1 MAAPDID
8 RILEKLAK
16 DVEAAVHAM
25 YRGEVRQLTAR
36 ARTDAIVREAKGAMQ
51 AAAGAGAAPAM
62 PSPRPS
68 VAAPAI
74 AGGALG
80 WSKDEGEAVMKCI
93 NAWLPMG
100 PPRDAAPDSKC
111 ISAARELTPTWAQ
124 RERARE
130 AVRRTATA

>member
-8 RILEKLAK
+8 PILEKLAR

-36 ARTDAIVREAKGAMQ
+36 ARTDSIVRDAKAALQ
-51 AAAGAGAAPAM
+51 AAGAGAAPAM

-68 VAAPAI
+68 VAAPMV

-111 ISAARELTPTWAQ
+111 IPAARELTPTWAQ

-130 AVRRTATA
+130 AVRRTATP